1 MDESKLKN
9 SVILRMVF
17 IGVLSVLLMLPALFV
32 EALISERQLRSNA
45 ALAEISQS
53 WGGTQTLTGPILTIP
68 FKKISSDEKGNTAFS
83 LHHAHFLPSRLAIEG
98 QLRPEIRYRG
108 IYEAA
113 LYEGRLTL
121 EGEFN
126 RPDMRPFV
134 ADPENVLW
142 RNAFVTLGV
151 TDLKGVHD
159 TVRLAWNGESYT
171 STPGVRSGE
180 LASSGMTFTPPLASG
195 SSAVK
200 FSLAL
205 TLGGSTDLLFV
216 PVGETTSVVLE
227 SPWGDPSFIGGFLPV
242 SREIADDH
250 FKAEWKILS
259 LNRNFPQSW
268 TGEPYQLSESSFG
281 TRLFLPVDQYQKTSR
296 TVKYAF
302 LFIVLTF
309 ASLFL
314 SEMMTRTILHPIQ
327 YSLIGFAL
335 VLFYL
340 MLLSFSEHMRFDG
353 AFAVSSIS
361 TIGLVSLY
369 TSWIAAKRIAAVTA
383 IVLTALYIF
392 LYITLQLQDYAL
404 LVGTLGLTAT
414 LAVIMYVTRRVD
426 WFALNTLARDH

>member
-9 SVILRMVF
+9 SAILRMVF
-17 IGVLSVLLMLPALFV
+17 IGALSVLLMLPALFV
-32 EALISERQLRSNA
+32 EALISERQARRNA
-45 ALAEISQS
+45 AMAEISQS
-53 WGGTQTLTGPILTIP
+53 WGGPQTLTGPILTIP
-68 FKKISSDEKGNTAFS
+68 FKKFSSDKKGNRTFS
-83 LHHAHFLPSRLAIEG
+83 IYYAHFLPSRLAIEG
-98 QLRPEIRYRG
+98 QLRPEMRYRG

-113 LYEGRLTL
+113 LYEGKLTF

-126 RPDMRPFV
+126 RPDMRPF
-134 ADPENVLW
+134 AAESENILW
-142 RNAFVTLGV
+142 QDAFVTLGV

-159 TVRLAWNGESYT
+159 TVRLAWNGESYA

-180 LASSGMTFTPPLASG
+180 LVPSGMTFTPPVAAGG
-195 SSAVK
+195 SALK
-200 FSLAL
+200 FSLTL
-205 TLGGSTDLLFV
+205 NLGGSTDILFV
-216 PVGETTSVVLE
+216 PAGETTDVVLE
-227 SPWGDPSFIGGFLPV
+227 SPWSDPSFIGGFLPV

-250 FKAEWKILS
+250 FKAEWKVLS

-268 TGEPYQLSESSFG
+268 TGEQYRLSESSFG
-281 TRLFLPVDQYQKTSR
+281 ARLFLPVDQYQKTSR

-340 MLLSFSEHMRFDG
+340 MLLSFSEHMKFDG

-361 TIGLVSLY
+361 TIALVSLY
-369 TSWIAAKRIAAVTA
+369 TNWIAAKRIAAVTA
-383 IVLTALYIF
+383 MVLTALYIF

-404 LVGTLGLTAT
+404 LVGTLGLTVT

-426 WFALNTLARDH
+426 WFALNALARDH

>member
-1 MDESKLKN
+1 M
-9 SVILRMVF
+9 
-17 IGVLSVLLMLPALFV
+17 
-32 EALISERQLRSNA
+32 
-45 ALAEISQS
+45 
-53 WGGTQTLTGPILTIP
+53 
-68 FKKISSDEKGNTAFS
+68 
-83 LHHAHFLPSRLAIEG
+83 
-98 QLRPEIRYRG
+98 RYRG

-113 LYEGRLTL
+113 LYEGKLTF

-126 RPDMRPFV
+126 RPDMRPF
-134 ADPENVLW
+134 AAESENILW
-142 RNAFVTLGV
+142 QDAFVTLGV

-159 TVRLAWNGESYT
+159 TVRLAWNGESYA

-180 LASSGMTFTPPLASG
+180 LVPSGMTFTPPVAAGG
-195 SSAVK
+195 SALK
-200 FSLAL
+200 FSLTL
-205 TLGGSTDLLFV
+205 NLGGSTDILFV
-216 PVGETTSVVLE
+216 PAGETTDVVLE
-227 SPWGDPSFIGGFLPV
+227 SPWSDPSFIGGFLPV

-250 FKAEWKILS
+250 FKAEWKVLS

-268 TGEPYQLSESSFG
+268 TGEQYRLSESSFG
-281 TRLFLPVDQYQKTSR
+281 ARLFLPVDQYQKTSR

-340 MLLSFSEHMRFDG
+340 MLLSFSEHMKFDG

-361 TIGLVSLY
+361 TIALVSLY
-369 TSWIAAKRIAAVTA
+369 TNWIAAKRIAAVTA
-383 IVLTALYIF
+383 MVLTALYIF

-404 LVGTLGLTAT
+404 LVGTLGLTVT

-426 WFALNTLARDH
+426 WFALNALARDH